1 MNPKSILTTFQRS
14 ANVLMMNLDG
24 ITHAQ
29 SLWTPAP
36 NVNSINWLVGH
47 LVSSRTTG
55 LKALGQTPVW
65 DDAIRARY
73 RAGSTP
79 INADGEGVLDLSR
92 LLADFAEAQR
102 RMEAGLEA
110 ISAEALDAPSAF
122 EQFASIG
129 DQLLYLQNH
138 EINHVGNI
146 MTMRELLGLPSHW
159 A

>member
-1 MNPKSILTTFQRS
+1 VNPQSILTTFQRS
-14 ANVLMMNLDG
+14 ANVLKLNLDG

-47 LVSSRTTG
+47 IISARTTG
-55 LKALGQTPVW
+55 LKAMGQAPVW

-73 RAGSTP
+73 RAGSAP
-79 INADGEGVLDLSR
+79 INADGEGVLDLSC
-92 LLADFAEAQR
+92 LLSDFAEAQR
-102 RMEAGLEA
+102 RMEAGLAA

-122 EQFASIG
+122 EQFASVG

-146 MTMRELLGLPSHW
+146 MTMRELLDLPSHW

>member
-1 MNPKSILTTFQRS
+1 MNPRSILTTFQRS
-14 ANVLMMNLDG
+14 ANVLMLNLDS

-47 LVSSRTTG
+47 LVSARTSG
-55 LKALGQTPVW
+55 LKALGQNPVW
-65 DDAIRARY
+65 DDSIRARY
-73 RAGSTP
+73 RAGSAP
-79 INADGEGVLDLSR
+79 IAADGEGVLDLSR
-92 LLADFAEAQR
+92 LLSDFAESQR
-102 RMEAGLEA
+102 RIETGLGI